1 MVTLKMIADQCGLSC
16 AAVSKA
22 LNYLPGISEA
32 KAEMVREKARELGY
46 TPNAAAVTLKTNRSH
61 NIGILFENGMAHEF
75 FSQVLEAIRTCAE
88 ERGYDITLLG
98 NRGGK
103 SGGYY
108 EHAMRRQCDGVII
121 AQNLFD
127 ADEVQRLAD
136 SELPVV
142 SIDQVFSG
150 RTAVLSKNIEST
162 REIVHYLYE
171 RGHRKIAYIHGELG
185 DVTKQRLAGFY
196 RGLRDCGLEVP
207 PEYVIQARFHEPR
220 DSGLAT
226 RQLLQLADRPTS
238 ILYPDDI
245 SYLGGLTEI
254 ESQGLSVPGDVSCF
268 GYDGIRMAGA
278 LRPSLA
284 TYRQNA
290 EEIGR
295 TAMEQLLEAVEHEK
309 YFAPEIITV
318 AGRIQEGQTVRD
330 LRPLEE
336 QEEAAGPFSEN

>member
-1 MVTLKMIADQCGLSC
+1 MVTLKTIADKCGLSC

-22 LNYLPGISEA
+22 LNYLPGVSEA
-32 KAEMVREKARELGY
+32 KAELVRKTARELGY

-75 FSQVLEAIRTCAE
+75 FSQILEAIRTCAE
-88 ERGYDITLLG
+88 EHEYDITLLS

-121 AQNLFD
+121 AQSIFD
-127 ADEVQRLAD
+127 GAEVERLVKSD
-136 SELPVV
+136 LPVV
-142 SIDQVFSG
+142 SIDRIFPD
-150 RTAVLSKNIEST
+150 RTAILSENVRST
-162 REIVHYLYE
+162 QEIVRYLYE
-171 RGHRKIAYIHGELG
+171 MGHRRIAYIHGEMG
-185 DVTKQRLAGFY
+185 DVTRKRLAGFH
-196 RGLRDCGLEVP
+196 RGLRDCGIEVP
-207 PEYVIQARFHEPR
+207 ADYVVPARFHEPK

-226 RQLLQLADRPTS
+226 RRLLELPEPPTC

-254 ESQGLSVPGDVSCF
+254 ESRGLSVPEDVSCF
-268 GYDGIRMAGA
+268 GYDGVHMAGV

-290 EEIGR
+290 KKIGR
-295 TAMEQLLEAVEHEK
+295 LAMERLLEAIEREK
-309 YFAPEIITV
+309 YYVPEILTV
-318 AGRIQEGQTVRD
+318 EGQIQEGQTVKR
-330 LRPLEE
+330 LE
-336 QEEAAGPFSEN
+336 A

>member
-1 MVTLKMIADQCGLSC
+1 MVTIKTIADKCGVSY

-22 LNYLPGISEA
+22 LNYQPGISE
-32 KAEMVREKARELGY
+32 EKAKLVRKTAQELGY

-75 FSQVLEAIRTCAE
+75 FAQVLEAIRVCAE
-88 ERGYDITLLG
+88 EHGYDITLLG

-103 SGGYY
+103 HGGYY
-108 EHAMRRQCDGVII
+108 EHAVRRQCDGVII
-121 AQNLFD
+121 AQNLFGG
-127 ADEVQRLAD
+127 DEVRRLVESA
-136 SELPVV
+136 LPVV
-142 SIDQVFSG
+142 SIDQVFQG
-150 RTAVLSKNIEST
+150 RTAVLSKNVEST

-171 RGHRKIAYIHGELG
+171 MGHRKIACIHGEMG
-185 DVTKQRLAGFY
+185 DVTRQRLAGFY
-196 RGLRDCGLEVP
+196 RGLRDLGLSAPE
-207 PEYVIQARFHEPR
+207 EYVVPARFHEPR

-226 RQLLQLADRPTS
+226 RKLLALADRPTS

-254 ESQGLSVPGDVSCF
+254 ESQGLSVPDDISCF

-290 EEIGR
+290 EAIGR
-295 TAMEQLLEAVEHEK
+295 TAMEQLLEAIEHEK
-309 YFAPEIITV
+309 YFAPEIITI
-318 AGRIQEGQTVRD
+318 AGSIQEGQTVKRI
-330 LRPLEE
+330 
-336 QEEAAGPFSEN
+336 

>member
-1 MVTLKMIADQCGLSC
+1 MVTLKTIADRCGLSC

-22 LNYLPGISEA
+22 LNHLPGVSEA
-32 KAEMVREKARELGY
+32 KAELVRETARELGY

-88 ERGYDITLLG
+88 EHEYDITLLS
-98 NRGGK
+98 NRGGR

-108 EHAMRRQCDGVII
+108 EHARRRQCDGVII
-121 AQNLFD
+121 AQNFFD
-127 ADEVQRLAD
+127 GDEVERLVA

-142 SIDQVFSG
+142 SIDRIFPN
-150 RTAVLSKNIEST
+150 RTAVLAENVKST
-162 REIVHYLYE
+162 QEIVRYLHGMGHE
-171 RGHRKIAYIHGELG
+171 RIAYIHGEMG
-185 DVTKQRLAGFY
+185 DVTRQRLAGFH

-207 PEYVIQARFHEPR
+207 EDYVIPARFHEPK

-226 RQLLQLADRPTS
+226 RKLLGLSEPPTC
-238 ILYPDDI
+238 ILYPDDV

-254 ESQGLSVPGDVSCF
+254 EAQGLSVPDDVSCF
-268 GYDGIRMAGA
+268 GYDGIQMASM

-295 TAMEQLLEAVEHEK
+295 TATERLLDAIEHEK
-309 YFAPEIITV
+309 YYVPEIITV
-318 AGRIQEGQTVRD
+318 TGAIQEGQTVKN
-330 LRPLEE
+330 LKKI
-336 QEEAAGPFSEN
+336 